1 MPEENLSKNPLKI
14 LLVEDDVTVQEL
26 LFEIFI
32 QEGYEVIKAQE
43 GTTAL
48 KLLEEVDNFDVV
60 MTDLGLPG
68 ASGWKIAKKAKE
80 KYAQIIVIIIS
91 GWGAT
96 LKKDNLGIDYALPK
110 PFEVE
115 EIKTL
120 FHQIEK
126 KLQEKKL
133 GLAKQ

>member
-115 EIKTL
+115 ETQTL